1 MRRYYIFPAC
11 LRGEG
16 VTIGLVYILEVSNYF
31 ITDFQGVNFVKS
43 GNTFLKLRSL
53 ILGLK
58 NMLGACISGYYCTV
72 VMIRIKCGKLQ
83 DMLGIVLGIK
93 IIAKIKWFMIFS

>member
-1 MRRYYIFPAC
+1 MCTLAEILYIFPAC

-16 VTIGLVYILEVSNYF
+16 VTIGLDYILEVSNYF

-53 ILGLK
+53 ILGLI
-58 NMLGACISGYYCTV
+58 NVLEASISGYNCTV
-72 VMIRIKCGKLQ
+72 VMI
-83 DMLGIVLGIK
+83 
-93 IIAKIKWFMIFS
+93 FS